1 MTLKGERV
9 SPVRSMFQVE
19 GQASEKALRVKLT
32 YCASGT
38 TKWLMWLEKRKIQ
51 YSAYTQLCLGV
62 LLERRAENVTKDQ
75 RKSEVKKVLPCTF
88 LDTENHMPPWP

>member
-38 TKWLMWLEKRKIQ
+38 TKWLMWLEKRNR
-51 YSAYTQLCLGV
+51 LGHRSSGV
-62 LLERRAENVTKDQ
+62 GRERY
-75 RKSEVKKVLPCTF
+75 
-88 LDTENHMPPWP
+88 